1 MKLNGLT
8 NNLKDQDKTLSNS
21 YLSHIVELLRQEVEA
36 LSKKEADTEDLLN
49 EHIETQLH
57 TVDTETVN
65 ADLVNAAKLITPNIN
80 DKIVFLT
87 EAINVANSRLTV
99 NGKEVL
105 TEDAFTGPFTYRGEV
120 EDLPVTADAGDVYIK
135 DNTVYIY
142 DGTDYDTFDMPVGS
156 VSHTEFDNAVNSIN
170 GDIATLNENV
180 TDIDT
185 TLDNYM
191 TETDGEISDI
201 TSAITDIQDTL
212 PNKVDMNPIDD
223 KAYVRKNDEWIEMS
237 EADNTVK
244 HTVQIDEETES
255 VIDNSEN
262 GVSISSPKV
271 EINSDNIKVNGEAL
285 PEVNKFGLSHS
296 VDRPTSEYHYKLRF
310 GRSPV
315 NEMSSSAIAYASCLS
330 PNYAWHEGF
339 GHNPAKYT
347 FFTKNYQYVKYN
359 LSSQNGA
366 ANEHL
371 VLTSL
376 DKNGKVNVIEN
387 HYLDMVSTSTTYGLA
402 NCFFGFNPEYCPE
415 EWQDTVYMFCSKVP
429 YLLELKDGKFS
440 RKIDMS
446 TLVDQGFTPNEAMGA
461 GARCAGFWGG
471 KSLRSNTVK
480 RICIMPWNMSSAG
493 ASYAII
499 IGGNAD
505 DPLDVFDPTKA
516 IYVALPTTVEGAHL
530 SLMATD
536 TAWYIKESG
545 NNRFIR
551 ISPSGALE
559 EFACTN
565 MTTGATAPNSYLEYT
580 DSNGRPACAQYVAN
594 TASGAQARVVF
605 IEEAEN
611 GAFSFYEKLL
621 GIQGPTGTLRPVSM
635 FRFVENDHMIF
646 FTLDCGISNGLESN
660 NSAEWGTAA
669 MKNKVWYIEKSR
681 ISQNSSINYDQIY
694 TNLTFEAHS
703 FIELHKTKDNVIWAV
718 PYIQG
723 LTAASRTGTLIYYKN
738 AEYLDRATVNIGTNH
753 AFFTFDSGGYPNVYT
768 HPLDGGSKPTWDV
781 PLQRSQFSA
790 VNDDGVLC
798 IIAADLKAYALCYG
812 NGNFKVYECS
822 SDGAIANKYACDAD
836 KESIIPDFWTYG
848 NSSPAGQSAC
858 LLPMKHGWLLNVL
871 DVAAIAN
878 GSSLLLPR
886 NSVTYIGL
894 QYVDDEP
901 SILIQPEYTK
911 IPYMW
916 NTTIPQMM
924 KYDKFGYMMTYDY
937 YERRKYVLSGIKTPI
952 TYYPY
957 SSGGY
962 NIGYDAFIK
971 EEREG
976 SEDKINLTYN
986 GDVIASTNY

>member
-49 EHIETQLH
+49 EHIETQLV
-57 TVDTETVN
+57 TVNTETVN
-65 ADLVNAAKLITPNIN
+65 ADIVNAAKLVTPNIN

-87 EAINVANSRLTV
+87 EAINVANSRFTV

-105 TEDAFTGPFTYRGEV
+105 TEDAFTGPFTYKGEV
-120 EDLPVTADAGDVYIK
+120 EDLPVSADAGDVYIK

-142 DGTDYDTFDMPVGS
+142 DGTEYDTFDMPVGS
-156 VSHTEFDNAVNSIN
+156 VSHTEFDNAINDVNSN
-170 GDIATLNENV
+170 IATLNEKV
-180 TDIDT
+180 TDVDT

-201 TSAITDIQDTL
+201 TSAVTGIQDTL

-223 KAYVRKNDEWIEMS
+223 KTYVRKNDEWVEMS

-244 HTVQIDEETES
+244 HTVQIDDETDS

-262 GVSISSPKV
+262 GVSINSPKV
-271 EINSDNIKVNGEAL
+271 EINSDDIKVNGEAL

-296 VDRPTSEYHYKLRF
+296 VDRPTSEYYYKLRF

-330 PNYAWHEGF
+330 PSNAWHEGF

-387 HYLDMVSTSTTYGLA
+387 QYLDMVSTSTTYGLA
-402 NCFFGFNPEYCPE
+402 NCFFGFNPQYCPE

-446 TLVDQGFTPNEAMGA
+446 TLVDQGFTPNETFVA
-461 GARCAGFWGG
+461 GTRCAGFWGG

-480 RICIMPWNMSSAG
+480 RICIMAWNVANIGSNC
-493 ASYAII
+493 AII

-516 IYVALPTTVEGAHL
+516 IYVVLPTTAEGAHL

-536 TAWYIKESG
+536 TAWYIKESN
-545 NNRFIR
+545 NNRFLR

-565 MTTGATAPNSYLEYT
+565 MTTGVTVPNGYFEYT
-580 DSNGRPACAQYVAN
+580 DSNGRPACAQYVVN
-594 TASGAQARVVF
+594 TASGAQGRVVF

-621 GIQGPTGTLRPVSM
+621 GVQGPTGDTRLLSM

-646 FTLDCGISNGLESN
+646 FTLDCGINHALESDN
-660 NSAEWGTAA
+660 AAYWGTAA
-669 MKNKVWYIEKSR
+669 LKNKVWYIGKSG
-681 ISQNSSINYDQIY
+681 ISTGRSLNYDQIY
-694 TNLTFEAHS
+694 PELTFTANS
-703 FIELHKTKDNVIWAV
+703 FIELHKTRDGTIWAV
-718 PYIQG
+718 PYIQS
-723 LTAASRTGTLIYYKN
+723 LATASRTGTLIYYKN
-738 AEYLDRATVNIGTNH
+738 TEYIERATVNIGTNH
-753 AFFTFDSGGYPNVYT
+753 AFFTFDSGYPNVYT
-768 HPLDGGSKPTWDV
+768 HPLDGGSSPTWNK
-781 PLQRSQFSA
+781 PFQRSQFSA

-798 IIAADLKAYALCYG
+798 IMASDLKAYALCYG

-822 SDGAIANKYACDAD
+822 SDGTPTNKYACDAD
-836 KESIIPDFWTYG
+836 KESIIPDFWTVAT
-848 NSSPAGQSAC
+848 SSPISQSAC
-858 LLPMKHGWLLNVL
+858 LLPMKHGWMLNVYNA
-871 DVAAIAN
+871 AAIAN

-886 NSVTYIGL
+886 CSVTYIGL

-901 SILIQPEYTK
+901 SILIQPKYTK

-916 NTTIPQMM
+916 NTPIAQMM
-924 KYDKFGYMMTYDY
+924 KYDKFGYMLTYDDF
-937 YERRKYVLSGIKTPI
+937 ERRQYTLSGIKTPI

-957 SSGGY
+957 STGGY

-986 GDVIASTNY
+986 GDIISSTNY

>member
-65 ADLVNAAKLITPNIN
+65 ADLINAAKLITPNIN

-105 TEDAFTGPFTYRGEV
+105 TEDAFTGPFTYKGEV

-142 DGTDYDTFDMPVGS
+142 DGTEYDTFDMPVGS

-191 TETDGEISDI
+191 TETDSEISDI
-201 TSAITDIQDTL
+201 TAAITDIQDTL

-244 HTVQIDEETES
+244 HTVLIDDETVS
-255 VIDNSEN
+255 VIDNSEE

-271 EINSDNIKVNGEAL
+271 EINSDDIKVNGEAL

-296 VDRPTSEYHYKLRF
+296 VDGPTSEYHYKLRF

-330 PNYAWHEGF
+330 PSYAWHEGF

-359 LSSQNGA
+359 VSSQNGA

-387 HYLDMVSTSTTYGLA
+387 QYLDMVSTSTTYGLA
-402 NCFFGFNPEYCPE
+402 NCFFGFNPQYCPE

-446 TLVDQGFTPNEAMGA
+446 TLVDQGFTPNETMGA

-480 RICIMPWNMSSAG
+480 RICIMAWNVSNTGSNC
-493 ASYAII
+493 AII

-516 IYVALPTTVEGAHL
+516 IYVNLPVAAEGAHL

-536 TAWYIKESG
+536 TAWYIKESN

-565 MTTGATAPNSYLEYT
+565 MTTGVTTPNSYFEYT
-580 DSNGRPACAQYVAN
+580 DSNGRPACAQYVVN

-605 IEEAEN
+605 IEEGEN
-611 GAFSFYEKLL
+611 GTFSFYEKLL
-621 GIQGPTGTLRPVSM
+621 GVQGPTGDVRLISM

-646 FTLDCGISNGLESN
+646 FTLDCGINHSLESD
-660 NSAEWGTAA
+660 NSAYWGTAA
-669 MKNKVWYIEKSR
+669 MKNKVWYIKKSS
-681 ISQNSSINYDQIY
+681 ISQNNTINYEQIY
-694 TNLTFEAHS
+694 TDLTFEAHS
-703 FIELHKTKDNVIWAV
+703 FIELHKTKDGVIWAV

-723 LTAASRTGTLIYYKN
+723 LTAASRTGTVIYYKN
-738 AEYLDRATVNIGTNH
+738 TEHIERATVNIGTNH

-768 HPLDGGSKPTWDV
+768 HPLDGGSSPTWNR
-781 PLQRSQFSA
+781 PLQRAQFSA

-798 IIAADLKAYALCYG
+798 IMASDLKAYALCYG

-836 KESIIPDFWTYG
+836 KESIIPDFWTVAS
-848 NSSPAGQSAC
+848 SSPAGQSAC

-871 DVAAIAN
+871 DAAAISN

-901 SILIQPEYTK
+901 SILIQPKYTK

-916 NTTIPQMM
+916 NTPMPQMM
-924 KYDKFGYMMTYDY
+924 KYDKFGYMMTYDDF
-937 YERRKYVLSGIKTPI
+937 ERRQYVLSGIKTPI
-952 TYYPY
+952 TYYSY

-971 EEREG
+971 EERDG